1 MNIQFE
7 LRTNCSRLYNILHVY
22 NQPFK
27 VEGLILTL
35 KSEEKELQ
43 IVDENSTY
51 IASFSEDTNEFAILT
66 DEPDEKSVLTELLQ
80 KIKITINTLTE

>member
-43 IVDENSTY
+43 IVDDNGTY
-51 IASFSEDTNEFAILT
+51 IASFSEDTDEFAILT
-66 DEPDEKSVLTELLQ
+66 EEPDEKAILTELLQ